1 MLVRIGI
8 LGILL
13 IVFSILF
20 YFLIQIFI
28 DLSKRGIKEKKET
41 IDLKNIILLNEDDVK
56 LVELLIENNMLHYY
70 IVSLIS
76 SDNED
81 SKEQWMDSKK
91 KLEKLKG
98 VILSMNLIDKKTYMK
113 EIARAINIT
122 NNELK
127 KFEK

>member
-28 DLSKRGIKEKKET
+28 DLTKRGITEKKET
-41 IDLKNIILLNEDDVK
+41 IDLKNIILLNDDVK

>member
-20 YFLIQIFI
+20 YFLIQIFV

-41 IDLKNIILLNEDDVK
+41 IDLKNIILLNDDDVK

-76 SDNED
+76 SDNEA

>member
-1 MLVRIGI
+1 
-8 LGILL
+8 
-13 IVFSILF
+13 
-20 YFLIQIFI
+20 
-28 DLSKRGIKEKKET
+28 
-41 IDLKNIILLNEDDVK
+41 
-56 LVELLIENNMLHYY
+56 MLHYY

>member
-20 YFLIQIFI
+20 YFLIQIFV

-41 IDLKNIILLNEDDVK
+41 IDLKNIILLNDDDVK